1 MKSWEVTSRMNGSL
15 DRNMSFVKDEKYKVW
30 ITIIDAFIVMV
41 GIFTIIYVYGL
52 NNNFNIKVI
61 MGILLVM
68 ILVGLVI
75 KKYES
80 EERQE
85 AADTVISKFVL
96 VNEAGESVKEWVIK
110 EETSFLIGKQTPN
123 IEVDID
129 LSDTEYASLINYE
142 HAVLNRVLDNW
153 YIEDIDS
160 IYSIGI
166 KRANKHSKSK
176 LDPGCPSQLFVGDTI
191 YIANT
196 MILVK

>member
-1 MKSWEVTSRMNGSL
+1 MNSSL
-15 DRNMSFVKDEKYKVW
+15 NRNISILKNEKYKVW
-30 ITIIDAFIVMV
+30 ITIIDVFIVMV
-41 GIFTIIYVYGL
+41 GIFTLIYVYGL
-52 NNNFNIKVI
+52 NTNFNLKVI

-68 ILVGLVI
+68 ILVGFVI

-85 AADTVISKFVL
+85 ATDTAISKFVL
-96 VNEAGESVKEWVIK
+96 VNDEGEAIKEWLIK
-110 EETSFLIGKQTPN
+110 EETSLLIGKN
-123 IEVDID
+123 SGHVEVDID

-153 YIEDIDS
+153 YIEDIDL

-166 KRANKHSKSK
+166 KRANKHSKTK

>member
-1 MKSWEVTSRMNGSL
+1 MSEMSSSFEKSIFPQKNKSL
-15 DRNMSFVKDEKYKVW
+15 LR
-30 ITIIDAFIVMV
+30 IIDVS
-41 GIFTIIYVYGL
+41 
-52 NNNFNIKVI
+52 
-61 MGILLVM
+61 ILLVALFTL
-68 ILVGLVI
+68 IYAYSLNTYKDLKIIVSIFLVLIAGYMFSIYKAKERNEPINNTITKLV
-75 KKYES
+75 
-80 EERQE
+80 
-85 AADTVISKFVL
+85 L
-96 VNEAGESVKEWVIK
+96 LNENGESVKEWVIN

-123 IEVDID
+123 IDVDID

-176 LDPGCPSQLFVGDTI
+176 LDPGRPCQIFAGDTI
-191 YIANT
+191 YIANA